1 MSADRT
7 PSNPQGLR
15 DLPFEVPRVT
25 STKKKR
31 AMQIYEAL
39 SERYPDAECA
49 LEYSTPHELLIATIL
64 SAQSTDVGVNKATPG
79 LFKAFPKPADYAK
92 ASTEKIEPHVK
103 TIGLYRN
110 KSKAVHAAMT
120 TLVEEFG
127 GEVPQNMDDLLK
139 LRGVA
144 RKTANVVLGNAFG
157 INMGVVV
164 DTHVDRVSRRFG
176 LVPES
181 VTLPMA
187 ERYLIATFPRDTWTM
202 LSHLLIFHGRQAC
215 KARGELCAEDEICKR
230 FCANAKPGAKAR
242 ATTKKKTAK
251 KKPSKKKSSKKTPVK
266 KSTAKKTS
274 R

>member
-1 MSADRT
+1 
-7 PSNPQGLR
+7 
-15 DLPFEVPRVT
+15 
-25 STKKKR
+25 
-31 AMQIYEAL
+31 
-39 SERYPDAECA
+39 
-49 LEYSTPHELLIATIL
+49 
-64 SAQSTDVGVNKATPG
+64 
-79 LFKAFPKPADYAK
+79 
-92 ASTEKIEPHVK
+92 
-103 TIGLYRN
+103 
-110 KSKAVHAAMT
+110 MT

-127 GEVPQNMDDLLK
+127 GKVPRNMDDLLT

-176 LVPES
+176 LVPEG

-187 ERYLIATFPRDTWTM
+187 ERHLIATFPRDTWTM

-230 FCANAKPGAKAR
+230 FCANAKGVTKKPATKKKSAKKTSKKKASKKK
-242 ATTKKKTAK
+242 TTKKKTG
-251 KKPSKKKSSKKTPVK
+251 
-266 KSTAKKTS
+266 